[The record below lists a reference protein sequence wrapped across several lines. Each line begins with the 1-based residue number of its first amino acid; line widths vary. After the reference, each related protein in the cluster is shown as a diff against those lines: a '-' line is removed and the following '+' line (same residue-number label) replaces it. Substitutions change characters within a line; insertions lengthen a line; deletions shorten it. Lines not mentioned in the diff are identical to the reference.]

1 MCIRDRVSTG
11 CMWEFAVPGINCPIF
26 GEPAG
31 SDLKS
36 VSELSIF
43 PNPATDEVFVNL
55 SEYAGETG
63 TITIYNNLGKVVTS
77 KKVDEITTSLVNIQV
92 PENNFGVHIVSI
104 KIGNKKI
111 ISKKLMIDLE

>member
-1 MCIRDRVSTG
+1 
-11 CMWEFAVPGINCPIF
+11 MWEFAVPGINCPIF
-26 GEPAG
+26 GRPAG
-31 SDLKS
+31 GDLEV

-43 PNPATDEVFVNL
+43 PNPATDEVFINL